1 MPYSVITFPKVKWEF
16 LRENVNEILFLA
28 YVSGKMA
35 KDMPNDR
42 LNRAKHVP
50 FSDDWQQQFASVAQK
65 RIDL

>member
-1 MPYSVITFPKVKWEF
+1 MKWEF
-16 LRENVNEILFLA
+16 LRKNVNEILFFSLP
-28 YVSGKMA
+28 VSGKMA

-50 FSDDWQQQFASVAQK
+50 LSDDWQQQFASVAQK

>member
-1 MPYSVITFPKVKWEF
+1 MPYSVITFPKVKREF
-16 LRENVNEILFLA
+16 LRKNVNEILFLA
-28 YVSGKMA
+28 YVSSKMA

-50 FSDDWQQQFASVAQK
+50 LSDDWQQQFASVAQK

>member
-16 LRENVNEILFLA
+16 LRKNVNEILFLA

-42 LNRAKHVP
+42 LNRAKHAP
-50 FSDDWQQQFASVAQK
+50 LSGDWQQQFASVAQK

>member
-1 MPYSVITFPKVKWEF
+1 MPYSVITFSRVKWEF

-42 LNRAKHVP
+42 LNRAKRVP
-50 FSDDWQQQFASVAQK
+50 LSDYWQQQFASVTRK
-65 RIDL
+65 KIDL